1 MFAEDIEKKDLVRS
15 VLKDVVIKSLGET
28 LSLIK
33 LKVRDDKISRL

>member
-15 VLKDVVIKSLGET
+15 VLKDVVIKSLRET